1 MNVNKDAGDVCDVGL
16 IVRDLASSIISD
28 DKETMWRHKQE
39 EVSWCTVCWRYI
51 PCK

>member
-28 DKETMWRHKQE
+28 DKETIDGEAQARGSWLVFSVL
-39 EVSWCTVCWRYI
+39 EVHTL
-51 PCK
+51 